1 MVNWDVVL
9 RRTDRGYSAS
19 CPGLPGGWSEAHTE
33 EQAIANLAGAI
44 EKYVA
49 PMAAAGLSCHLRRL
63 DAGRAGVELDIQPA
77 GGRWTYEEF
86 AKLPD
91 EHRERWEIMAGE
103 LSLSPRSTAL
113 HQTVLRDL
121 TIALYQFAEKE
132 HDLGDVFIGPLD
144 VLFAVG
150 DFIAP
155 DALFVRRDRKEII
168 SDRAIEGGVPDLVVE
183 ITLEATA
190 ECDRGIKR
198 ERYAHHGV
206 PEYWIVDPERRN
218 VEIHRVRDG
227 VALPPLIATDTF
239 SWQPVPDGPTLT
251 LSVPELLEDYD
262 ELREIIETNER
273 KRSMA

>member
-9 RRTDRGYSAS
+9 QRTDKGYSAW

-33 EQAIANLAGAI
+33 EQAVANLAGAI

-49 PMAAAGLSCHLRRL
+49 PLAAAGLRCHLRRL
-63 DAGRAGVELDIQPA
+63 NAGRQGVELDVQPA

-91 EHRERWEIMAGE
+91 EHRERWEIMSGE
-103 LSLSPRSTAL
+103 LSLSPRSTPL
-113 HQTVLRDL
+113 HQTVLSDL

-132 HDLGDVFIGPLD
+132 HHLGTVFIGPVD

-150 DFIAP
+150 DFMAP

-168 SDRAIEGGVPDLVVE
+168 TERAIEGGSPDLVVE

-190 ECDRGIKR
+190 ERDRGIKR
-198 ERYAHHGV
+198 ERYAHYGV
-206 PEYWIVDPERRN
+206 PEYWIVDPEQRS

-227 VALPPLIATDTF
+227 LVLPPVLATETF
-239 SWQPVPDGPTLT
+239 SWQPVQDGPTLI

-262 ELREIIETNER
+262 ELREIIESNER